1 MLVKK
6 LRVSH
11 SETLSLL
18 KSGAKLKLF
27 TYELAVGITVFFIC
41 RGDILKELYNANLQY
56 LKQMDAALYKK
67 IIKLDASDTYIEI
80 SKSGEK
86 NIVKNYNGTRYH
98 IYSTINPK
106 EMAECICDNAF
117 SEESD
122 VIFIF
127 GLGLCYE
134 LKKMLEK
141 DDKKTYIIIEPDEKI
156 FKVMLEN
163 VDISFMINSKAD
175 IVFYVGKDLNQVMYV
190 FETIINKL
198 KSLKIKFVI
207 SPAYKVIY
215 YKMYEKIVEG
225 LRLKFNRYIVNINSI
240 NEHDKVWYKNFVRNL
255 RHIKETV
262 PVKAL
267 EGVFKNVPAIICA
280 AGPSISHDMETLKK
294 MKRNVLVASAG
305 TGITVL
311 EANGIKADIAGAMDG
326 DMSEAILFRDL
337 NINRDVNLFYSLQVN
352 QYVLE
357 NTEDNKFLM
366 NQTNMDLYIN
376 NNLKWDA
383 YGQFSGS
390 SIANVMA
397 ENLARLGCNPII
409 FLGQD
414 LCYSRNKSY
423 AEGAAYHSEISKN
436 EFETSGEYIK
446 VKNKNE
452 EDVYTKPQFISMR
465 DVMETVIAFNKNTE
479 FLNAS
484 KDGLKLKG
492 AKDIDFNEYCKTNL
506 YKYKENDFDNVI
518 KHLHKEYNCENIN
531 MGIIDDFLNEF
542 NSSLKKIYL
551 ISDNIIKTI
560 KSNYNDDAKKKII
573 TDLESKIEEIGFYRD
588 VLKFSV
594 ENIEFLTP
602 KSYFDR
608 KLNIYLY
615 VLDKCCI
622 MLNNL

>member
-1 MLVKK
+1 MEK
-6 LRVSH
+6 
-11 SETLSLL
+11 
-18 KSGAKLKLF
+18 
-27 TYELAVGITVFFIC
+27 I
-41 RGDILKELYNANLQY
+41 YNANLEY
-56 LKQMDAALYKK
+56 LKNMDMGVYDTVTNLTNRN
-67 IIKLDASDTYIEI
+67 TYIEV
-80 SKSGEK
+80 SQNGDK
-86 NIVKNYNGTRYH
+86 NIVKKHNGVKYH
-98 IYSTINPK
+98 IYSEINPN
-106 EMAECICDNAF
+106 EMADAVCDNAF

-122 VIFIF
+122 IIFIF
-127 GLGLCYE
+127 GIGLCYE
-134 LKKMLEK
+134 LKKILER
-141 DDKKTYIIIEPDEKI
+141 DDKKTYIIIEPDEEI

-163 VDISFMINSKAD
+163 VDIGFMINSSAD
-175 IVFYVGKDLNQVMYV
+175 IAFYLGKDLKQIMYI

-215 YKMYEKIVEG
+215 CRLYEKIIEG
-225 LRLKFNRYIVNINSI
+225 LRLKFNRYVVNINSI

-255 RHIKETV
+255 RYIKETV

-267 EGVFKNVPAIICA
+267 EGAFKNVPAIICA
-280 AGPSISHDMETLKK
+280 AGPSISYDMETLKK
-294 MKRNVLVASAG
+294 MKRNALIVSAG

-326 DMSEAILFRDL
+326 DISEAVLFQNLDV
-337 NINRDVNLFYSLQVN
+337 NKDVNLFYSFQVN
-352 QYVLE
+352 EHVLE
-357 NTEDNKFLM
+357 YTKHNKFLM
-366 NQTNMDLYIN
+366 NQTNMDLYVN
-376 NNLKWDA
+376 NNLNWDA

-423 AEGAAYHSEISKN
+423 AEGATYHSEISKN

-446 VKNKNE
+446 IKNKNE
-452 EDVYTKPQFISMR
+452 EDVYTKPQFVSMR
-465 DVMETVIAFNKNTE
+465 DVMEAVIAFNKDTE
-479 FLNAS
+479 FFNAS

-492 AKDIDFNEYCKTNL
+492 AKDIDFNEFYKKNL
-506 YKYKENDFDNVI
+506 YKYEEIDFYNVI
-518 KHLHKEYNCENIN
+518 KDLHKEYNCENIN
-531 MGIIDDFLNEF
+531 IGVIDDFLNEF

-551 ISDNIIKTI
+551 ISENVIKTI
-560 KSNYNDDAKKKII
+560 KSNYNDDVKKKII
-573 TDLESKIEEIGFYRD
+573 ADLENKIEEIGFYRN

-608 KLNIYLY
+608 KLNVYLY

-622 MLNNL
+622 MLNNI

>member
-1 MLVKK
+1 M
-6 LRVSH
+6 
-11 SETLSLL
+11 
-18 KSGAKLKLF
+18 
-27 TYELAVGITVFFIC
+27 
-41 RGDILKELYNANLQY
+41 KELYNANLQC
-56 LKQMDAALYKK
+56 LKNMDAALYKQ
-67 IIKLDASDTYIEI
+67 IVDLNVNDTHIEI
-80 SKSGEK
+80 SKSGDK
-86 NIVKNYNGTRYH
+86 NIVKNHNGTRYH
-98 IYSTINPK
+98 IYSEINPM
-106 EMAECICDNAF
+106 EMTKYICDNAF

-122 VIFIF
+122 IIFIF
-127 GLGLCYE
+127 GLGLGYE

-163 VDISFMINSKAD
+163 VDINFMINSNAD
-175 IVFYVGKDLNQVMYV
+175 IIFYVGKDLNQIMYI
-190 FETIINKL
+190 FETVINKL

-207 SPAYKVIY
+207 SPTYKVMY
-215 YKMYEKIVEG
+215 YVLHEKIIEG
-225 LRLKFNRYIVNINSI
+225 LRLKFNRYVVNINSI
-240 NEHDKVWYKNFVRNL
+240 NEHDKVWYKNFVRNI
-255 RHIKETV
+255 RYIKETI

-267 EGVFKNVPAIICA
+267 EGVFKNVPAVICA
-280 AGPSISHDMETLKK
+280 AGPSISHDIETLKK
-294 MKRNVLVASAG
+294 MKRNVLIASVG

-326 DMSEAILFRDL
+326 DISEALLFQNL
-337 NINRDVNLFYSLQVN
+337 SINKDVSLFYSLQVN
-352 QYVLE
+352 EHVLE
-357 NTEDNKFLM
+357 YTGNNKFLM
-366 NQTNMDLYIN
+366 NQTSMDLYVN
-376 NNLKWDA
+376 NNLEWNA

-423 AEGAAYHSEISKN
+423 AEGAVYHSEISKN

-465 DVMETVIAFNKNTE
+465 DVMESVIAFNKNTE

-484 KDGLKLKG
+484 KDGLKLNG
-492 AKDIDFNEYCKTNL
+492 AKDIDFNEYYKKKL
-506 YKYKENDFDNVI
+506 YKYEGNNYDTVI
-518 KHLHKEYNCENIN
+518 KDLHKVYNCENIN
-531 MGIIDDFLNEF
+531 IGIIDKFLNEF

-551 ISDNIIKTI
+551 ISENVIKVI
-560 KSNYNDDAKKKII
+560 KSSNNDDVKKEII
-573 TDLESKIEEIGFYRD
+573 TNLENEIEEIDFYRS

-602 KSYFDR
+602 KSYFER
-608 KLNIYLY
+608 KLNVYLY
-615 VLDKCCI
+615 ILDKCYI
-622 MLNNL
+622 MLNSI